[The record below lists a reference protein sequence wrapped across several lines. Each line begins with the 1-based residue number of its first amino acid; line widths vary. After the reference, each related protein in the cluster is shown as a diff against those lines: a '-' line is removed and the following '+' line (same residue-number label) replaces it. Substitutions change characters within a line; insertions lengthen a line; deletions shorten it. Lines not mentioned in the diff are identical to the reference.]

1 MRTIMTL
8 NALTTPAQLEQF
20 LDGAQVCSYEVLSS
34 KDERYQW
41 VQKTLVQFRYTQ
53 LSKPEKGIVTRYLC
67 QISGY
72 SQPQIK
78 RLIRQYRQTGHCT
91 RKQRTSNGFS
101 RRYTDADIRLLAEM
115 DELHETPCGA
125 VVKKLCAR
133 ALIQGDR
140 RYERL
145 ALISASH
152 IYNLRHSKPYQQR
165 RRHFEKTRAKAS
177 SIGERRKPSP
187 EGQPGYLR
195 VDTVHQG
202 DQDKRKGV
210 YHINLVDEVTQF
222 EITFATERISER
234 YLEPGLEGA
243 MARLP
248 FKIRGFHSDNGSEF
262 INKTVSQLLQKLHV
276 EFTKSRSRHS
286 NDNALAESKNASVI
300 RKHFGY
306 EHIPQHWASEINEAL
321 SEPLYRYQNFHRPCF
336 FPSTIIDD
344 KGKQRKTYPYKN
356 LMTPIEKLLSIDNVE
371 QHLKEGVTIL
381 VLQQYAQAKTDTE
394 AAHELKQAKRNLFER
409 IFQKKA

>member
-1 MRTIMTL
+1 MTL
-8 NALTTPAQLEQF
+8 KELTTPAQLAQF
-20 LDGAQVCSYEVLSS
+20 LDGTQICSYEVLSS

-41 VQKTLVQFRYTQ
+41 VQKTLVQFRYGQ
-53 LSKPEKGIVTRYLC
+53 LSKSDKGIVTRYLC
-67 QISGY
+67 RISGY
-72 SQPQIK
+72 SHPQIK
-78 RLIRQYRQTGHCT
+78 RLIRQYIKTGQCV
-91 RKQRTSNGFS
+91 RKQRTANGFT
-101 RRYTDADIRLLAEM
+101 RRYTDADIRLLTEI

-133 ALIQGDR
+133 ALAQGDS

-152 IYNLRHSKPYQQR
+152 IYNLRRSTCYQHK
-165 RRHFEKTRAKAS
+165 RRHFEKTRSKPS

-187 EGQPGYLR
+187 QGQPGYLR

-222 EITFATERISER
+222 EVTFATEKISER
-234 YLEPGLEGA
+234 YLASGLEEA

-248 FKIRGFHSDNGSEF
+248 FKIRGFHSDNGSEY
-262 INKTVSQLLQKLHV
+262 INKTVSKLLQKLQV

-306 EHIPQHWASEINEAL
+306 AHIPQHWATTMNETL
-321 SEPLYRYQNFHRPCF
+321 GEPLYRYQNFHRPCF
-336 FPSTIIDD
+336 FPRVITDD
-344 KGKQRKTYPYKN
+344 KGKQRKVYPYEN
-356 LMTPIEKLLSIDNVE
+356 LMTPFEKLLSIDNVD
-371 QHLKEGVTIL
+371 QYLKENITL
-381 VLQQYAQAKTDTE
+381 NALQQYAQAKTDTE
-394 AAHELKQAKRNLFER
+394 AARELKQAKQGLFDR
-409 IFQKKA
+409 IAKEA

>member
-1 MRTIMTL
+1 MTL
-8 NALTTPAQLEQF
+8 NTLTTPAQLEQF
-20 LDGAQVCSYEVLSS
+20 LDGTQVCSYEVLSS

-41 VQKTLVQFRYTQ
+41 VQKTLVQFRYVQ

-67 QISGY
+67 RISGY
-72 SQPQIK
+72 SEPQIK
-78 RLIRQYRQTGHCT
+78 RLIRQYRQTGQCV
-91 RKQRTSNGFS
+91 RKQRTANGFS
-101 RRYTDADIRLLAEM
+101 RRYTDTDIRLLAEM

-133 ALIQGDR
+133 ALAQGDR

-152 IYNLRHSKPYQQR
+152 IYNLRRSKPYQQR
-165 RRHFEKTRAKAS
+165 RRCFEKTRAKSS
-177 SIGERRKPSP
+177 SIGDRRKPSP

-222 EITFATERISER
+222 EITFATEKISER
-234 YLEPGLEGA
+234 YLEPGLEKA

-262 INKTVSQLLQKLHV
+262 INKTVSKLLQKLHV

-306 EHIPQHWASEINEAL
+306 THIPQHWASEINEAL
-321 SEPLYRYQNFHRPCF
+321 GERLYRYQNFHRPCF

-381 VLQQYAQAKTDTE
+381 TLQQYAQAKTDTE
-394 AAHELKQAKRNLFER
+394 AARELKQAKQTLFAR
-409 IFQKKA
+409 IFKKNA

>member
-1 MRTIMTL
+1 MTL
-8 NALTTPAQLEQF
+8 NELTTPAQLEQF
-20 LDGAQVCSYEVLSS
+20 LGGAQICSYEVLSS
-34 KDERYQW
+34 KDERYEW
-41 VQKTLVQFRYTQ
+41 VQKTLVQFRYAQ
-53 LSKPEKGIVTRYLC
+53 LSKPDKGIVTRYLC
-67 QISGY
+67 RISGY
-72 SQPQIK
+72 SQAQIK
-78 RLIRQYRQTGHCT
+78 RLIRQYNQTGQCV

-101 RRYTDADIRLLAEM
+101 RRYTDTDIRLLAEM

-133 ALIQGDR
+133 ALAQGDS

-152 IYNLRHSKPYQQR
+152 IYNLRGSTSYQQR
-165 RRHFEKTRAKAS
+165 RRHFEKTRAKPS

-187 EGQPGYLR
+187 EGRPGYLR

-222 EITFATERISER
+222 EITFATEKISER
-234 YLEPGLEGA
+234 YLAPGLEVA

-262 INKTVSQLLQKLHV
+262 INKTVSKLLQKLHV
-276 EFTKSRSRHS
+276 DFTKSRSRQS

-306 EHIPQHWASEINEAL
+306 EHIPQHWASEINDAL

-336 FPSTIIDD
+336 FPNTIIDD

-356 LMTPIEKLLSIDNVE
+356 LMTPIEKLLCIDNIE
-371 QHLKEGVTIL
+371 QHLKEGVTVL
-381 VLQQYAQAKTDTE
+381 TLQQYAQAKTDTE
-394 AAHELKQAKRNLFER
+394 AAHELKQAKQKLFQR
-409 IFQKKA
+409 IFKKRA